1 MSHICMIGVHTSQGA
16 SASRKMLNFTGSE
29 KMDIIVQLFQ
39 GGSVGD
45 MLEEDAE
52 AGLAERL
59 VDASDVHLNDANSM
73 SHHNASPGSRE
84 HHVSCLYSGSSLRSG
99 ARGGGMAGG
108 AGVLGGTGVVSSPR
122 TQSSGRSCS
131 VADPEMADAQVG
143 VAGCCRVLQ
152 GCSVIP
158 PSNGRRA
165 DVLLCSGCCRV
176 V

>member
-1 MSHICMIGVHTSQGA
+1 MSHIYMIGVHTSQGA
-16 SASRKMLNFTGSE
+16 SASRKMLNYTGSE

-59 VDASDVHLNDANSM
+59 VDASDVHFNDTNST
-73 SHHNASPGSRE
+73 SRHNASHGSRE
-84 HHVSCLYSGSSLRSG
+84 HRASSLYPGSSLRSG
-99 ARGGGMAGG
+99 ARGVGMAGG

-131 VADPEMADAQVG
+131 VADPEMADAQV
-143 VAGCCRVLQ
+143 CCSALVL
-152 GCSVIP
+152 
-158 PSNGRRA
+158 
-165 DVLLCSGCCRV
+165 
-176 V
+176 